1 MSNPAS
7 LSLAITQSSHFL
19 NSANYKDTDAFRKKA
34 MIYAEETRSILL
46 QGVARK
52 ETIKPINRQ
61 LVKSSFEISMPF
73 QLKKGP
79 SPIKQQKNQHR
90 FEITKPRSFLPDV
103 VKSDQTLTS
112 SYSELKDEK
121 AVSKSCLTQSF
132 YELDKLHCAS
142 VQSTLDGHD
151 PDISLSMNTLKQY
164 SSSKQ
169 LPELRSSLLLY
180 TSYQK
185 TPAVF
190 VPDQEQLTPFEDQV
204 RNVDYQILSPKF
216 QEFSGNKVSFY
227 KDFSRLC
234 EYENVHQKN
243 LISLITRSLDEIHK
257 NNLGSISDD
266 EVLQM
271 VHSLIIHIG
280 DKALINDEITK
291 ALLTEYEKGIK
302 TATDQR
308 ELALQL
314 RFCIANLP
322 RKELIPFKAII
333 GHIRRIAI
341 VYGYHK
347 SVRNLC
353 SLFAELIFSTDY
365 ATGELLDAMPSELY
379 EILFKRN
386 GPQTQLSTILEL
398 IILQFNTFF

>member
-1 MSNPAS
+1 MSQLAS
-7 LSLAITQSSHFL
+7 LSLAITQSSQFL
-19 NSANYKDTDAFRKKA
+19 NSANHKDTDAFRKKA
-34 MIYAEETRSILL
+34 MIYAEETRTMLL
-46 QGVARK
+46 EGVARK
-52 ETIKPINRQ
+52 EPIKPINRR
-61 LVKSSFEISMPF
+61 LIRSSFEISQPF
-73 QLKKGP
+73 QLKKE
-79 SPIKQQKNQHR
+79 SAQIKQQKNQHR
-90 FEITKPRSFLPDV
+90 FEITKPRSFLPAV
-103 VKSDQTLTS
+103 AKSDHTLAS
-112 SYSELKDEK
+112 SYTELKSEK
-121 AVSKSCLTQSF
+121 ATGKGCLTQSF

-142 VQSTLDGHD
+142 VESTLDGHD
-151 PDISLSMNTLKQY
+151 PDISLSMKTLKQY
-164 SSSKQ
+164 PSSKQ

-185 TPAVF
+185 TPAVV
-190 VPDQEQLTPFEDQV
+190 VPDLDPFTPSEDQV
-204 RNVDYQILSPKF
+204 RNVDYQILAPKF
-216 QEFSGNKVSFY
+216 KEFSGNKISFY

-243 LISLITRSLDEIHK
+243 LISLITRSLDAIHV

-280 DKALINDEITK
+280 DKALVNDEITK
-291 ALLTEYEKGIK
+291 ALLAEYEKGI
-302 TATDQR
+302 ASAPDQR

-314 RFCIANLP
+314 RFCTASLP

-353 SLFAELIFSTDY
+353 NLFAELIFSP
-365 ATGELLDAMPSELY
+365 AHAAGEFLDAAPSELY
-379 EILFKRN
+379 EIIFKRN
-386 GPQTQLSTILEL
+386 GPQTQLSAILEL
-398 IILQFNTFF
+398 ILCQFNTFF